1 MTFWTFHNSKWHH
14 QTTLFVISAL
24 QNSISTGEKLFAWLN
39 KCLKLFMNRE
49 FLKILLADRDNIHIF
64 STGFLRF
71 SNFWNKN
78 CRKTICMEIDQ
89 MKWVELS
96 KEKKVEAQ
104 KNCYRFFPLAL
115 PGKWN
120 FLFKDF
126 PFLVK
131 ILFKYNKNLYWLVI
145 YNHCSFM
152 RILRG
157 TIFPLPFSTTTIHCD
172 KKIH

>member
-1 MTFWTFHNSKWHH
+1 
-14 QTTLFVISAL
+14 
-24 QNSISTGEKLFAWLN
+24 
-39 KCLKLFMNRE
+39 MNRE

-64 STGFLRF
+64 STSFLRF

-78 CRKTICMEIDQ
+78 CHKTICMEIDQ

-96 KEKKVEAQ
+96 KEKRSKHR
-104 KNCYRFFPLAL
+104 KKFYRLFSHAL

-120 FLFKDF
+120 FIFKDF
-126 PFLVK
+126 PFSVK

-157 TIFPLPFSTTTIHCD
+157 TIFPLPFPQLQFTVVKIFTNDYLIANTTLTFDIKVPCIKFQNHF
-172 KKIH
+172 KICPN